1 MRLQTKPTNGPEPI
15 RKRRW
20 QAAFTFAEVLAA
32 LVFMAIVI
40 PVAMEGMQIAN
51 RAGVVAGRKGEAVQL
66 ADSLLNEL
74 ITTGDWRNSGQS
86 GTVADKSMADK
97 SKNMRWRLLNE
108 PWGED
113 AMRLV
118 SIEVTYQVQNQEYSV
133 RLSTLVNE

>member
-1 MRLQTKPTNGPEPI
+1 M
-15 RKRRW
+15 
-20 QAAFTFAEVLAA
+20 LAA

-40 PVAMEGMQIAN
+40 PVAMEGLQIAN
-51 RAGVVAGRKGEAVQL
+51 RAGVVAERKGVAVQL

-86 GTVADKSMADK
+86 GTFADNSKADN

-108 PWGED
+108 SWGED

-118 SIEVTYQVQNQEYSV
+118 TMEVTYQVQNQEYSV